1 MEKQVSKIR
10 WTYISWTQNFWSKS
24 AKDKTLY
31 IWEKDMNFD
40 KDMNL
45 DKDMTELEFV
55 KIRIISAYK
64 MTHLLSKCPR
74 PELMNI

>member
-1 MEKQVSKIR
+1 
-10 WTYISWTQNFWSKS
+10 
-24 AKDKTLY
+24 
-31 IWEKDMNFD
+31 MNFD